1 MVIHKCV
8 VKNLPSPFKEELICR
23 NISNWYV
30 LTLFAGYSGGVS
42 TFSKSKK
49 KDFCHLC
56 IGVHD
61 VSMPQD
67 SKAMKRSK

>member
-23 NISNWYV
+23 NISNWHV

-49 KDFCHLC
+49 KISVICAFVYMMFQYLR
-56 IGVHD
+56 IVK
-61 VSMPQD
+61 Q
-67 SKAMKRSK
+67 